1 LRALIIDDS
10 RAMRTILSRI
20 VSSLGFEI
28 SQAGDGKQ
36 GLAVLQSEPA
46 LPNLIMVDWNMPE
59 MNGYEFVRAVRA
71 NAAYA
76 GIKVMMVTTE
86 SEISNMSMTMEA
98 GANEYVMKPFTNDV
112 VLDKLRLLGLAG
124 ND

>member
-86 SEISNMSMTMEA
+86 SEISNMSMAMEA

>member
-20 VSSLGFEI
+20 VSGLGFEI

-59 MNGYEFVRAVRA
+59 MNGYDFVCAVRA

-76 GIKVMMVTTE
+76 DIKVMMVTTE
-86 SEISNMSMTMEA
+86 SEISNMSRAMEA

-112 VLDKLRLLGLAG
+112 VLDKLRILGLAG

>member
-20 VSSLGFEI
+20 VSGLGFEI

-59 MNGYEFVRAVRA
+59 MNGYDFVRAVRA

-76 GIKVMMVTTE
+76 DIKVMMVTTE
-86 SEISNMSMTMEA
+86 SEIANMTKAMEA

-112 VLDKLRLLGLAG
+112 VLDKLRILGLAG

>member
-36 GLAVLQSEPA
+36 GLAVLQNEPA

-76 GIKVMMVTTE
+76 DIKVMMVTTE
-86 SEISNMSMTMEA
+86 SEISNMSMAMEA

>member
-36 GLAVLQSEPA
+36 GLAV
-46 LPNLIMVDWNMPE
+46 DWNMPE
-59 MNGYEFVRAVRA
+59 MNGYDFVRAVRA

-76 GIKVMMVTTE
+76 DIKVMMVTTE
-86 SEISNMSMTMEA
+86 SEIANMTKAMEA

-112 VLDKLRLLGLAG
+112 VLDKLRILGLAG

>member
-1 LRALIIDDS
+1 
-10 RAMRTILSRI
+10 MRTILSRI

-86 SEISNMSMTMEA
+86 SEISNMSMAMEA